1 MSNNNH
7 SNKLKRKTPQKLDAE
22 TGKLFGKHVSKEKA
36 RLLLAATLLACA
48 TPMIL
53 GARMWNAIPEI
64 VPSGI
69 IGSNGQD
76 DSIPRWMVAFGLSGL
91 MCLLNLLSHFQL
103 ANHQKR
109 MLMPPAHVRLMGR
122 WGFPVIS
129 VFFCSGMIRQ
139 ALEIH
144 VMPLTFVAPAALGL
158 MLMLLGT
165 HAFDCPRDSRVA
177 LRFSFTERSEEAW
190 KDVHRFAGRCWL
202 AAGLLVIA
210 GAMLGESASLI
221 LSLLVPVSLAAPLV
235 YGKRNASRGS

>member
-36 RLLLAATLLACA
+36 QLLLAATLLACA

-64 VPSGI
+64 VPSGL
-69 IGSNGQD
+69 IGANGED

-103 ANHQKR
+103 ASHQKR
-109 MLMPPAHVRLMGR
+109 MVMPPAHVRLMGR

-139 ALEIH
+139 ALKTH

-158 MLMLLGT
+158 LLMLLGT
-165 HAFDCPRDSRVA
+165 HGIPVWRCGFPLPSAARRPGRMSTA
-177 LRFSFTERSEEAW
+177 LPA
-190 KDVHRFAGRCWL
+190 
-202 AAGLLVIA
+202 AAGWQPVCWSSPA
-210 GAMLGESASLI
+210 PCWASPHP
-221 LSLLVPVSLAAPLV
+221 SS
-235 YGKRNASRGS
+235 